1 MNADDLMTRI
11 NEAKNKLQSAK
22 DSLPRPGDSQIIES
36 SQVINELNYSR
47 SNEALLRMH
56 QEMIGNLDDID
67 KMRFFNSLS
76 GLGISLPAS
85 LEFAYRVRSGGEW
98 DHKPMLRDE
107 LGLNPDKKPGT
118 TGDEDW
124 YFPIEGNSQDE
135 YNYDIWSN
143 IHFGYVGRAAGFA
156 PWELRAGADLA
167 DGGRMPSDDLSV
179 RIGMELWEKHGSN
192 LAEDQLRQAIIDHT
206 DEYKRLQT
214 EENTAVITPDNEKW
228 NGK

>member
-22 DSLPRPGDSQIIES
+22 DSLPRPGDSQIIEG

-47 SNEALLRMH
+47 SDEALLRMH
-56 QEMIGNLDDID
+56 QEMISNLDDID

-76 GLGISLPAS
+76 GTGISLPA
-85 LEFAYRVRSGGEW
+85 LAEFAYRVRSGGEW

-143 IHFGYVGRAAGFA
+143 IHYGYVGRAAGFS
-156 PWELRAGADLA
+156 PIELRGGADLA

-192 LAEDQLRQAIIDHT
+192 LTEDQLRQAIIDHT
-206 DEYKRLQT
+206 DEYKQLQT
-214 EENTAVITPDNEKW
+214 EENTAVITPDDEKW
-228 NGK
+228 NGE